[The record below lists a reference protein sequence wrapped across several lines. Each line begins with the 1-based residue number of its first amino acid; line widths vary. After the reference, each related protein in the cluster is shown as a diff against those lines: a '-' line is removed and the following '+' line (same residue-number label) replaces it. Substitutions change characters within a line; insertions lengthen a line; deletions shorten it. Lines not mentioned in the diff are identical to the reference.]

1 MCAAQP
7 FPLHKDV
14 LGQDQSN
21 RRNPYQRLFVKIPI
35 SNLSGSIII
44 WKITPAIWKGSFVP
58 LLLLHKDVLSTRA
71 NHRRLQRARD
81 QRARQGAA
89 YLIRWKGASG
99 YSAIMMPRARSGKGR
114 HRDSSEIGFWGEE
127 GVQRSDQLAFNVSR
141 SGLHLHIWDL
151 SGAAA
156 GYSASG
162 TQCPYFQLL
171 GFCLSWIFI
180 WPNGAKS
187 LIGSE
192 FRAPFVPISS
202 ELKNS
207 FY

>member
-7 FPLHKDV
+7 FPRLPHHKDV

-21 RRNPYQRLFVKIPI
+21 RRNPYQRWFVKIRI

-81 QRARQGAA
+81 QGAA
-89 YLIRWKGASG
+89 YLIRWKGASE

-141 SGLHLHIWDL
+141 SGRGFICISGICQLCRCRLQCVKDL
-151 SGAAA
+151 I
-156 GYSASG
+156 
-162 TQCPYFQLL
+162 L
-171 GFCLSWIFI
+171 
-180 WPNGAKS
+180 
-187 LIGSE
+187 
-192 FRAPFVPISS
+192 ISS
-202 ELKNS
+202 S
-207 FY
+207 